1 VKVARSSVLLLAVVL
16 AGCSLAGDITPPPAL
31 ATAQAAETLPP
42 VPTET
47 AASPAVPSAPMA
59 GTAFP
64 AQPGTIRG
72 VVTNGTPGGS
82 IPGGI
87 EVLLSGF
94 DDEQEAFQQTTTTA
108 DDGTYVFNDVPAVS
122 GRIYGV
128 TVAYKDVP
136 YYSDGTYLAED
147 EAPPDL
153 PVTIYDTT
161 TDPAVL
167 SIERLHVLF
176 DFASA
181 GEVQVIELWV
191 VSNSGDRTVVAA
203 PERGVIEVSL
213 PEGAA
218 DLAFEDG
225 SSADRYI
232 QTAGGFGDT
241 QPVVPGQG
249 TSQFIFSYRLAY
261 DGSLTFSRPSDLPIS
276 AVVVLLPQN
285 GVTAQGAGLRDLGA
299 QEMSGQAVRTY
310 EGGGIP
316 AGQALEIELSGDP
329 EADLASG
336 SAGGST
342 STVIG
347 LAVLAALLIMAG
359 WWWFRPRVR
368 PARIEDRTEALVD
381 AIAGLD
387 DALDAGRIDAAE
399 HRQRREALK
408 QRLRERMR

>member
-1 VKVARSSVLLLAVVL
+1 MKVAGSSVLLLALLL

-47 AASPAVPSAPMA
+47 AASTAVLSTPVI
-59 GTAFP
+59 GTASP
-64 AQPGTIRG
+64 AEPGTIQG

-94 DDEQEAFQQTTTTA
+94 DDEQETYQQTTTAA
-108 DDGTYVFNDVPAVS
+108 DGAYIFTDVPAVL

-136 YYSDGTYLAED
+136 YYSDGTSLAED

-161 TDPAVL
+161 TDTAVL

-203 PERGVIEVSL
+203 PERGVMEVSL

-261 DGSLTFSRPSDLPIS
+261 DGSLTFSRPSDLPIN

-310 EGGGIP
+310 EGGVIA

-329 EADLASG
+329 GAESASG
-336 SAGGST
+336 SASGST

-347 LAVLAALLIMAG
+347 LAVLAALLIAARL
-359 WWWFRPRVR
+359 WWFRPRVR
-368 PARIEDRTEALVD
+368 PARTEDRTEALVD